1 VLDVRD
7 YKVWLDRAL
16 NLAMLLVAVAA
27 LYLLTTERLLPA
39 LRGAPERLGVGGQLA
54 AALEF
59 RTLAKGELGT
69 GASGDIAVP
78 GERPTL
84 LFVFNSTCAACY
96 VNLSAWQEVMD
107 AAGGKATVLAV
118 ALERERS
125 AAHGYAR
132 RHLPAAMAVV
142 PKDAREFAGT
152 LGVDI
157 VPFTALVGRD
167 GVLEFVRP
175 GSLDSLAV
183 CSLLRAL
190 GALAASSNS

>member
-16 NLAMLLVAVAA
+16 SLATVLVAVAA

-39 LRGAPERLGVGGQLA
+39 LRSAPVRLGVGGQLA

-59 RTLAKGELGT
+59 RTLANGEVGT
-69 GASGDIAVP
+69 GASREIAVP
-78 GERPTL
+78 GQRPTL
-84 LFVFNSTCAACY
+84 LFVFNSTCPACY
-96 VNLSAWQEVMD
+96 VNVSAWQKVMD
-107 AAGGKATVLAV
+107 AAGGRATVLAV

-125 AAHGYAR
+125 AAHAYVQR
-132 RHLPAAMAVV
+132 QLPTAMAVV
-142 PKDAREFAGT
+142 PKDPREFAGT
-152 LGVDI
+152 LGIDI

-167 GVLEFVRP
+167 GVLEFVQP

-183 CSLLRAL
+183 RSLLRAL
-190 GALAASSNS
+190 GALAAS

>member
-1 VLDVRD
+1 MRNT
-7 YKVWLDRAL
+7 KVWLDRAL
-16 NLAMLLVAVAA
+16 SLVTVLVAVAA

-39 LRGAPERLGVGGQLA
+39 LRGAPVRLGVGGQLA

-59 RTLAKGELGT
+59 RTLAKGYVGT
-69 GASGDIAVP
+69 GASRDITVP

-96 VNLSAWQEVMD
+96 VNLSAWQEVME
-107 AAGGKATVLAV
+107 AAGGRATVLAV

-142 PKDAREFAGT
+142 PKDPGEFAGR
-152 LGVDI
+152 LGVEI

-183 CSLLRAL
+183 RSLLRAL
-190 GALAASSNS
+190 EALAASSHS